1 MLHFFQDFKSYYRLQ
16 QCEED
21 KQTKDSQ
28 IRSLK
33 EELASQED
41 LVAKLQKE
49 KKVWADGRQQKEEE
63 LQAAEDKANHL
74 TKIKMKLEQNL
85 DELEDSVEREKKVGL
100 KAKGGIFIK
109 VKFFGLILTTFGFS
123 HQDFVQFT
131 LKLTFLVCLIWLKV
145 EIVQNP

>member
-1 MLHFFQDFKSYYRLQ
+1 M
-16 QCEED
+16 
-21 KQTKDSQ
+21 
-28 IRSLK
+28 
-33 EELASQED
+33 ASQED

-100 KAKGGIFIK
+100 KAIYYFENCD
-109 VKFFGLILTTFGFS
+109 FFS
-123 HQDFVQFT
+123 
-131 LKLTFLVCLIWLKV
+131 
-145 EIVQNP
+145 